1 MNQYMVNNN
10 ELDTSIKI
18 SKYYCD
24 NVTASDITESQ
35 IVVTSCSVDYQL
47 EFIKDN
53 PDLLLISVINK
64 DEDICENKM
73 YIYLL
78 YLYIK

>member
-47 EFIKDN
+47 EYIKEN

-64 DEDICENKM
+64 NEDICENKM
-73 YIYLL
+73 YFIYLL
-78 YLYIK
+78 IL